1 MSYHLPELLQTKSV
15 RIFIHIFKSLK
26 RFLWVSLVE
35 NIIVK
40 LIIFTVFSLL
50 RTILREKA
58 NAVERTKIQ
67 NQGTLKNI
75 NKYREFNTSAS
86 YIMLLTIAFATFIN
100 TKIFL
105 INFNKLVTFPRKRC
119 CLAWAHK
126 ICICFQQWQYLFSGE
141 NPNCQSINNVE
152 IWALSWPR
160 ESEHH
165 LQKPVINKFLV
176 CVGSDTRF
184 KQAKHLLR

>member
-1 MSYHLPELLQTKSV
+1 MTNMSYHLPELLQTKSV

-152 IWALSWPR
+152 I
-160 ESEHH
+160 
-165 LQKPVINKFLV
+165 
-176 CVGSDTRF
+176 
-184 KQAKHLLR
+184 